1 MYLGCNSV
9 HLGCNL
15 TCPGCSPIVQARRT
29 QLDDAAVPRGECATA
44 RLLAVTDGGYTLH
57 MKRVT
62 DASRHT
68 QTMNQFRVPSAPD
81 RT

>member
-29 QLDDAAVPRGECATA
+29 QLDMLQYHEV
-44 RLLAVTDGGYTLH
+44 
-57 MKRVT
+57 
-62 DASRHT
+62 
-68 QTMNQFRVPSAPD
+68 SAP
-81 RT
+81 RLVCSP

>member
-29 QLDDAAVPRGECATA
+29 QLDMNAAVPRGECATA
-44 RLLAVTDGGYTLH
+44 RLLAVTDGGYTLL

-62 DASRHT
+62 YRRLAAHA
-68 QTMNQFRVPSAPD
+68 NHEPI
-81 RT
+81 